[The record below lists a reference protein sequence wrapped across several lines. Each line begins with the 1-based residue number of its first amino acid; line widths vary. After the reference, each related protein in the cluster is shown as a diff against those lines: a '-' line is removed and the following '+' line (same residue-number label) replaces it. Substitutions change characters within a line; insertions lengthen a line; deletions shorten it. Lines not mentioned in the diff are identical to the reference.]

1 MAKKILEQKIAD
13 DIKMILEREVAK
25 LKRKKD
31 LEGHDAAHL
40 EKYAKIYSIMT
51 AAHREDMKS
60 GAFGKMSDAELM
72 ELAGEK
78 NRPDLIDDND
88 ES

>member
-13 DIKMILEREVAK
+13 DIKQILEREVAK

-60 GAFGKMSDAELM
+60 GAFGKMTDAELE

-78 NRPDLIDDND
+78 QHPDFVNED
-88 ES
+88 E

>member
-13 DIKMILEREVAK
+13 DIKQILEREVAK

-60 GAFGKMSDAELM
+60 GAFGKMTDAELE

-78 NRPDLIDDND
+78 QRPDFINED
-88 ES
+88 E